1 MQDRM
6 ATTHGAKTTAA
17 LSCDPAAS
25 GSPLSAVSPQLR
37 EAAVS
42 TCVPLCS
49 AAQTPSRQ
57 GAQVTVGLT

>member
-6 ATTHGAKTTAA
+6 ATTRGAKSTAA

-25 GSPLSAVSPQLR
+25 GSPLSAVSPQLY
-37 EAAVS
+37 
-42 TCVPLCS
+42 S